1 MNKNEFKRF
10 ILHTIKENFASQE
23 FHFEEREKAMELLLE
38 NGYCESCA
46 QVLLKF
52 VGEILKKQ

>member
-1 MNKNEFKRF
+1 
-10 ILHTIKENFASQE
+10 
-23 FHFEEREKAMELLLE
+23 MELLLE